1 MLSEDKIIALYCIV
15 DDILKAMR
23 HREDCRV
30 RVSDSEVITTA
41 FVAVLYFGGH
51 LDNAR
56 HFMQLR
62 AMSLRCSI
70 KAGFAEDYTASVT
83 LC

>member
-15 DDILKAMR
+15 DDILKAM
-23 HREDCRV
+23 HHQEDKRV

-51 LDNAR
+51 LE
-56 HFMQLR
+56 MPGTSCTCR

-70 KAGFAEDYTASVT
+70 RADSADACTASVT
-83 LC
+83 SC